1 MPGGWIA
8 INKQQTQ
15 VGGHC
20 WGDKRNELITSPK
33 ASHESAPL
41 STRSSHPFSRS
52 YIDGAVCLGGF
63 YDEYAAAVAVARA
76 EVIRRV
82 HPPAQASR
90 AELPGGEGTAATALE
105 AARRPL
111 AAGEEGGGA
120 PALRT
125 WLQLRPETWVAII
138 ADELP
143 ALAAVDLAALR
154 LVLRREGGAEQ
165 STRARLQ
172 AMLSA
177 GFTEDGVAAL
187 AWPAV

>member
-1 MPGGWIA
+1 
-8 INKQQTQ
+8 
-15 VGGHC
+15 
-20 WGDKRNELITSPK
+20 
-33 ASHESAPL
+33 
-41 STRSSHPFSRS
+41 
-52 YIDGAVCLGGF
+52 
-63 YDEYAAAVAVARA
+63 
-76 EVIRRV
+76 
-82 HPPAQASR
+82 
-90 AELPGGEGTAATALE
+90 
-105 AARRPL
+105 
-111 AAGEEGGGA
+111 
-120 PALRT
+120 
-125 WLQLRPETWVAII
+125 VAII